1 MANDLDELL
10 KKGDKDNLV
19 TNWEKDRIKSNIGIV
34 DFAKAM
40 QQMDRTGI
48 PKDKMAQATIDHL
61 MRVIADNISDKE
73 KADEIMWS
81 RVLYAK
87 EGS

>member
-1 MANDLDELL
+1 MSNDLDELL
-10 KKGDKDNLV
+10 KQGDKDNLV
-19 TNWEKDRIKSNIGIV
+19 TNWEKDRIKSKIGVI

-40 QQMDRTGI
+40 HQMDRSSI
-48 PKDKMAQATIDHL
+48 PKDKMVQATIDHL
-61 MRVIADNISDKE
+61 MRVIADNIDDKE

-81 RVLYAK
+81 KVLYAK

>member
-1 MANDLDELL
+1 MDV
-10 KKGDKDNLV
+10 K
-19 TNWEKDRIKSNIGIV
+19 NWEKDRIPSNISLE

-40 QQMDRTGI
+40 QQMDRNGI
-48 PKDKMAQATIDHL
+48 PKDKMVQATIDHL
-61 MRVIADNISDKE
+61 MRIAADNIDDKE

>member
-1 MANDLDELL
+1 MSNI
-10 KKGDKDNLV
+10 K
-19 TNWEKDRIKSNIGIV
+19 NWEKDRIPSKISLI

-40 QQMDRTGI
+40 QEMDRKDI
-48 PKDKMAQATIDHL
+48 PKEKRTQATIDHL
-61 MRVIADNISDKE
+61 MRIIADNIDDKE

-81 RVLYAK
+81 KVHYAK